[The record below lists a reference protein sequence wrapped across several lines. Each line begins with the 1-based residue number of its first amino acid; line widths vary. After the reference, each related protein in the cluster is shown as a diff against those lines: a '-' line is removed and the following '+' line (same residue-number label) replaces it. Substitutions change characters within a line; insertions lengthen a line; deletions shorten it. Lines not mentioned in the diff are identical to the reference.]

1 MKINRKTHL
10 ELRLQNLLFT
20 LLFLAVVGLVAWL
33 STRYTAQFDWTAGGR
48 HTLSEASRKVLDLMK
63 EPVTI
68 TAYAR
73 ENAQLRNQ
81 IRDQVGRY
89 SRYKNDLTLNFV
101 NPDTQPDKVRELGIT
116 MDGEMMVDYQGR
128 TEKIQ
133 NAEEATLTNALQRL
147 AVAKERHV
155 VFLEGH
161 GERSPQGQANHDL
174 GQFGEELER
183 KGITVSMVNLA
194 VTPDIPDNTNVLV
207 LAGPR
212 ANFLPG
218 EITLVQNY
226 VKNGGNL
233 LWLTDPGELHGLDPL
248 AQQLG
253 IKFLPGTV
261 VDASTQLFG
270 IDDPTFALVAEY
282 PAHPITFNFQ
292 TMTLF
297 PAATALDKSA
307 DGDFQREPL
316 LSTLARSWTETG
328 AIEGKIQF
336 DADKGERKG
345 PLQIG
350 YTLTREI
357 KPTDKTEPAASAS
370 KSEAKP
376 SEAKPNEGS
385 KAEQAGQPEAGA
397 AKDAG
402 EKPSEQRIVVIGDGD
417 FLSNAFLGNGGNL
430 DLGLNIVHWLSQNE
444 ALINIPAKTAP
455 DRKLELSP
463 VASGVIAIGFLIA
476 LPAGLIGTG
485 AAIWFKRR
493 RR

>member
-20 LLFLAVVGLVAWL
+20 VLFLAVVGLVAWL
-33 STRYTAQFDWTAGGR
+33 STRYSVQFDWTAGGR
-48 HTLSEASRKVLDLMK
+48 HTLSDASRKVLDLMK
-63 EPVTI
+63 EPITI

-81 IRDQVGRY
+81 IRDQVDRY
-89 SRYKNDLTLNFV
+89 SRYKKDLTLKFV
-101 NPDTQPDKVRELGIT
+101 NPDTQPDRIRELGIT

-133 NAEEATLTNALQRL
+133 SAEESTLTNALQRL

-183 KGITVSMVNLA
+183 KGITVSMVNLG
-194 VTPDIPDNTNVLV
+194 VTPDIPDNTDVLV

-212 ANFLPG
+212 ASLLPG
-218 EITLVQNY
+218 EITLIQDY
-226 VKNGGNL
+226 VKKGGNL
-233 LWLTDPGELHGLDPL
+233 LWLADPGELRGLAPL
-248 AQQLG
+248 AEQLG
-253 IKFLPGTV
+253 ITFLPGTV

-282 PAHPITFNFQ
+282 PAHPVTYNFQ

-297 PAATALDKSA
+297 PAAAAMDKSG
-307 DGDFQREPL
+307 DGDFLREPL
-316 LSTLARSWTETG
+316 LGTLSRSWTETG
-328 AIEGKIQF
+328 PIEGKIQF
-336 DADKGERKG
+336 DENKGERKG
-345 PLQIG
+345 PLHIG
-350 YTLTREI
+350 YALTREI
-357 KPTDKTEPAASAS
+357 KPEQEAAASDKKPEEEPRKQAAAEKTE
-370 KSEAKP
+370 K
-376 SEAKPNEGS
+376 
-385 KAEQAGQPEAGA
+385 Q
-397 AKDAG
+397 DADK
-402 EKPSEQRIVVIGDGD
+402 KPSEQRVVVIGDGD

-430 DLGLNIVHWLSQNE
+430 ELGLNIVHWLSQNE

-463 VASGVIAIGFLIA
+463 VASGVIGIGFLIA

>member
-20 LLFLAVVGLVAWL
+20 LLFLAAVGLVAWL

-63 EPVTI
+63 EPVTV

-89 SRYKNDLTLNFV
+89 SRYKADLTLNFV
-101 NPDTQPDKVRELGIT
+101 NPDTQPDKIRELGIT

-133 NAEEATLTNALQRL
+133 NAEENTLTNALQRL

-183 KGITVSMVNLA
+183 KGITVSLVNLA
-194 VTPDIPDNTNVLV
+194 VTPDIPDNTHVLV

-212 ANFLPG
+212 ASFLPG
-218 EITLVQNY
+218 EMTLIQDY
-226 VKNGGNL
+226 VKKGGNL
-233 LWLTDPGELHGLDPL
+233 LWLGDPGELHGLDPL
-248 AQQLG
+248 ALQLG

-282 PAHPITFNFQ
+282 PAHPITSNFQ

-297 PAATALDKSA
+297 PAAAALDKETG
-307 DGDFQREPL
+307 GDFEREPL
-316 LSTLARSWTETG
+316 LGTLSRSWTESG

-336 DADKGERKG
+336 DADKGERQG

-350 YTLTREI
+350 YALTRRI
-357 KPTDKTEPAASAS
+357 KPAEGKSEEKPKEQPKTEQG
-370 KSEAKP
+370 AKP
-376 SEAKPNEGS
+376 EVEQ
-385 KAEQAGQPEAGA
+385 KAETA
-397 AKDAG
+397 DADK
-402 EKPSEQRIVVIGDGD
+402 KPSEQRVVVVGDGD

-430 DLGLNIVHWLSQNE
+430 DLGLNIIHWLSQNE
-444 ALINIPAKTAP
+444 AFINIPAKTAP

-463 VASGVIAIGFLIA
+463 VASGAIAVGFLIA
-476 LPAGLIGTG
+476 LPLGLIGTG
-485 AAIWFKRR
+485 AAIWFRR
-493 RR
+493 RRR

>member
-20 LLFLAVVGLVAWL
+20 VLFLAVVGLVAWL
-33 STRYTAQFDWTAGGR
+33 STRYSAQFDWTAGGR
-48 HTLSEASRKVLDLMK
+48 HTLSDASRKVLDLMK
-63 EPVTI
+63 EPITI

-89 SRYKNDLTLNFV
+89 SRYKKDLTLNFV

-133 NAEEATLTNALQRL
+133 NAEESTLTNALQRL

-183 KGITVSMVNLA
+183 KGITVSMVNLG
-194 VTPDIPDNTNVLV
+194 VTPDIPDNTDVLV

-212 ANFLPG
+212 ANLLPG
-218 EITLVQNY
+218 EVTLIQDY
-226 VKNGGNL
+226 VKKGGNL
-233 LWLTDPGELHGLDPL
+233 LWLADPGELHGLAPL
-248 AQQLG
+248 AEQLG
-253 IKFLPGTV
+253 IRFLPGTV

-282 PAHPITFNFQ
+282 PAHPVTYNFQ

-297 PAATALDKSA
+297 PAAAALDKSA
-307 DGDFQREPL
+307 DGDFLREPL
-316 LSTLARSWTETG
+316 LATLARSWTETG
-328 AIEGKIQF
+328 AIEGKIQI
-336 DADKGERKG
+336 DEDKGERKG

-350 YTLTREI
+350 YALTREI
-357 KPTDKTEPAASAS
+357 KPADKPAASG
-370 KSEAKP
+370 KKP
-376 SEAKPNEGS
+376 EERPDKQST
-385 KAEQAGQPEAGA
+385 AEQAEKQDGETP
-397 AKDAG
+397 KNTG
-402 EKPSEQRIVVIGDGD
+402 EKPSEQRVVVIGDGD

-430 DLGLNIVHWLSQNE
+430 ELGLNIIHWLSQNE

-476 LPAGLIGTG
+476 LPVGLIGTG

>member
-20 LLFLAVVGLVAWL
+20 LLFLAVVGLMAWL

-81 IRDQVGRY
+81 IRDQVGPY
-89 SRYKNDLTLNFV
+89 SRYKKDLTLNFV
-101 NPDTQPDKVRELGIT
+101 NPDTQPDKIRELGIT

-133 NAEEATLTNALQRL
+133 NADENTLTNALQRL

-212 ANFLPG
+212 ASFLPG
-218 EITLVQNY
+218 EITLIQDY

-233 LWLTDPGELHGLDPL
+233 LWLSDPGELHGLDPL

-253 IKFLPGTV
+253 INFLPGTV

-282 PAHPITFNFQ
+282 PAHPITSNFQ

-297 PAATALDKSA
+297 PAAAALDKGK
-307 DGDFQREPL
+307 DGSFQRDTL

-336 DADKGERKG
+336 DADKGERQG

-350 YTLTREI
+350 YVLTRQV
-357 KPTDKTEPAASAS
+357 KPTAEKPTTSESKPDQKPNDQAKTEQA
-370 KSEAKP
+370 EKP
-376 SEAKPNEGS
+376 EVER
-385 KAEQAGQPEAGA
+385 KAETTEEGG
-397 AKDAG
+397 K
-402 EKPSEQRIVVIGDGD
+402 KPSEQRVVVIGDGD

-430 DLGLNIVHWLSQNE
+430 DLGLNIIHWLSQNE
-444 ALINIPAKTAP
+444 AFINIPAKTAA

-463 VASGVIAIGFLIA
+463 VASGAIAIGFLIA
-476 LPAGLIGTG
+476 LPVGLIGTG
-485 AAIWFKRR
+485 AAIWFRR
-493 RR
+493 RRR

>member
-20 LLFLAVVGLVAWL
+20 LLFLAAVGLAAWL

-63 EPVTI
+63 DPVTI

-73 ENAQLRNQ
+73 ENAQLRSQ

-89 SRYKNDLTLNFV
+89 SRYKKDLTLDFV

-133 NAEEATLTNALQRL
+133 NAEENTLTNALQRL
-147 AVAKERHV
+147 AVAKERHI

-161 GERSPQGQANHDL
+161 GERSPQGQGNHDL
-174 GQFGEELER
+174 GQFDEELER
-183 KGITVSMVNLA
+183 KGIGVSMVNLA
-194 VTPDIPDNTNVLV
+194 VTPDIPHNTNVLV
-207 LAGPR
+207 IAGPR

-218 EITLVQNY
+218 EVTLIQNY
-226 VKNGGNL
+226 VNDGGNL
-233 LWLTDPGELHGLDPL
+233 LWLGDPGDLHGLAPL

-282 PAHPITFNFQ
+282 PAHPITYNFQ

-297 PAATALDKSA
+297 PAAAALDKDA
-307 DGDFQREPL
+307 DGNFEREPL
-316 LSTLARSWTETG
+316 LKTLARSWTEIG
-328 AIEGKIQF
+328 SIEGKIQF
-336 DADKGERKG
+336 DADKGERQG
-345 PLQIG
+345 PLTIG
-350 YTLTREI
+350 YVLTRPI
-357 KPTDKTEPAASAS
+357 KPAAEKPTAPEGKPEEQPKAPSKTERP
-370 KSEAKP
+370 AKP
-376 SEAKPNEGS
+376 EV
-385 KAEQAGQPEAGA
+385 EQKTEA
-397 AKDAG
+397 AKETDQ
-402 EKPSEQRIVVIGDGD
+402 KPSEQRVVVIGDGD

-430 DLGLNIVHWLSQNE
+430 DLGLNIIHWLSQNE
-444 ALINIPAKTAP
+444 AFINIPAKTSP

-463 VASGVIAIGFLIA
+463 VASGAIAIGFLVA

-485 AAIWFKRR
+485 AAIWFRR
-493 RR
+493 RRR

>member
-20 LLFLAVVGLVAWL
+20 VLFLAVVGLVAWL
-33 STRYTAQFDWTAGGR
+33 STRYSAQFDWTAGSR
-48 HTLSEASRKVLDLMK
+48 HTLSDASRKVLDLMK
-63 EPVTI
+63 EPITI

-89 SRYKNDLTLNFV
+89 SRYKKDLTLKFV
-101 NPDTQPDKVRELGIT
+101 NPDTQPDKIRELGIT

-133 NAEEATLTNALQRL
+133 NAEESTLTNALQRL

-183 KGITVSMVNLA
+183 KGITVSMVNLG
-194 VTPDIPDNTNVLV
+194 VTPDIPDNTDVLV

-212 ANFLPG
+212 ANLLPG
-218 EITLVQNY
+218 EVTLIQDY
-226 VKNGGNL
+226 VKKGGNL
-233 LWLTDPGELHGLDPL
+233 LWLADPGELHGLAPL
-248 AQQLG
+248 AEQLG

-282 PAHPITFNFQ
+282 PAHPVTYNFQ

-297 PAATALDKSA
+297 PAAAALDKSA
-307 DGDFQREPL
+307 EGDFLREPL

-336 DADKGERKG
+336 DEDKGERKG

-357 KPTDKTEPAASAS
+357 KPADKPAASE
-370 KSEAKP
+370 KKP
-376 SEAKPNEGS
+376 EERPDKQST
-385 KAEQAGQPEAGA
+385 AEQAEKQDVETS
-397 AKDAG
+397 KDTD
-402 EKPSEQRIVVIGDGD
+402 EKPSEQRVVVIGDGD

-430 DLGLNIVHWLSQNE
+430 ELGLNIIHWLSQNE

-476 LPAGLIGTG
+476 LPVGLIGTG

>member
-33 STRYTAQFDWTAGGR
+33 STRYTAQFDWTASGR
-48 HTLSEASRKVLDLMK
+48 HTLSEASRRVLDLMK

-73 ENAQLRNQ
+73 ENAQLRSQ
-81 IRDQVGRY
+81 IRDQVGPY
-89 SRYKNDLTLNFV
+89 TRYKKDITLNFV

-133 NAEEATLTNALQRL
+133 NAEENTLTNALQRL

-174 GQFGEELER
+174 SQFGEELER

-212 ANFLPG
+212 VNFLPG
-218 EITLVQNY
+218 EITLIQDY
-226 VKNGGNL
+226 VKKGGSL
-233 LWLTDPGELHGLDPL
+233 LWLSDPGELHGLEPL

-270 IDDPTFALVAEY
+270 IDDPTFALAAEY
-282 PAHPITFNFQ
+282 PAHPITSNFQ

-297 PAATALDKSA
+297 PAAVALDKSA
-307 DGDFQREPL
+307 DGAFRAEPL
-316 LSTLARSWTETG
+316 ISTLARSWTETG

-336 DADKGERKG
+336 DVDKGERQG

-350 YTLTREI
+350 YALTREI
-357 KPTDKTEPAASAS
+357 KPTTDKPTPPEGKSEEKTNTPSKTEQAAKPEAEQKTEPTDTDS
-370 KSEAKP
+370 
-376 SEAKPNEGS
+376 
-385 KAEQAGQPEAGA
+385 
-397 AKDAG
+397 
-402 EKPSEQRIVVIGDGD
+402 EKPSEQRVVVIGDGD

-430 DLGLNIVHWLSQNE
+430 DLGLNVIHWLSQNE
-444 ALINIPAKTAP
+444 AFINIPAKTAT

-476 LPAGLIGTG
+476 LPVGLIGTG

>member
-20 LLFLAVVGLVAWL
+20 VLFLAVVGLVAWL
-33 STRYTAQFDWTAGGR
+33 STRYSAQFDWTAGGR
-48 HTLSEASRKVLDLMK
+48 HTLSDASRKVLDLMK
-63 EPVTI
+63 EPITI

-89 SRYKNDLTLNFV
+89 SRYKKDVTLKFV
-101 NPDTQPDKVRELGIT
+101 NPDTQPDKIRELGIT
-116 MDGEMMVDYQGR
+116 MDGEMIVDYQGR

-133 NAEEATLTNALQRL
+133 NAEESTLTNALQRL
-147 AVAKERHV
+147 AVAKERHI

-183 KGITVSMVNLA
+183 KGITVSMVNLG
-194 VTPDIPDNTNVLV
+194 VTPDIPDNTDVLV

-212 ANFLPG
+212 ANLLPG
-218 EITLVQNY
+218 EITLIQNY
-226 VKNGGNL
+226 VKKGGNL
-233 LWLTDPGELHGLDPL
+233 FWLADPGDLHGLSPL
-248 AQQLG
+248 AEQLG
-253 IKFLPGTV
+253 ITFLPGTV

-270 IDDPTFALVAEY
+270 IDDPTFALVADY
-282 PAHPITFNFQ
+282 PAHPVTYNFQ

-297 PAATALDKSA
+297 PAAAALDKSA
-307 DGDFQREPL
+307 EGDFLREPL

-336 DADKGERKG
+336 NEEKGERKG
-345 PLQIG
+345 PLHIG
-350 YTLTREI
+350 YALTREI
-357 KPTDKTEPAASAS
+357 KPAEESADSDKKPEEKTGEQAAAEKTEKQDVEAS
-370 KSEAKP
+370 KEADKKP
-376 SEAKPNEGS
+376 
-385 KAEQAGQPEAGA
+385 AEQ
-397 AKDAG
+397 
-402 EKPSEQRIVVIGDGD
+402 RVVVIGDGD

-430 DLGLNIVHWLSQNE
+430 ELGLNIIHWLSQNE

-463 VASGVIAIGFLIA
+463 VASGVIGVGFLIA